1 MDGCRVDCFGQEKS
15 TAGSRDDDKEDP
27 VLINVVPVASSA
39 KQVPNTEDMLLEDL
53 ENLPGQVPTSEK
65 SLGPDFTQ
73 LLGNGPAG
81 RPLFV
86 LLGTH
91 FVRSVQQ
98 SPPRSVEPE
107 KLVIS
112 CHIHL
117 GIWQRIPSPQY

>member
-15 TAGSRDDDKEDP
+15 TADDDKEDP

-53 ENLPGQVPTSEK
+53 GNLPGQVPTSEK

-86 LLGTH
+86 LLDAH
-91 FVRSVQQ
+91 FVKWSLRSW
-98 SPPRSVEPE
+98 SYH
-107 KLVIS
+107 VIS
-112 CHIHL
+112 I
-117 GIWQRIPSPQY
+117 

>member
-86 LLGTH
+86 LLDAH
-91 FVRSVQQ
+91 FVKWSLRSW
-98 SPPRSVEPE
+98 SYH
-107 KLVIS
+107 VIS
-112 CHIHL
+112 I
-117 GIWQRIPSPQY
+117 